1 MNFVWISMEVMM
13 KMMRITVRLILR
25 HYCGSFWIRRITQY
39 ELSHCQAID
48 IDQTSTEGFRVSH
61 YSNNFVFFLGMKLIM
76 IINWIVNTFLSFL
89 ENIWNDIFLGK
100 GLYGVDDDDDGPG
113 AFNFVTILRNWFGK
127 IAWNGLFAAIL
138 SIFFF
143 SFEPFKS
150 LLWLENN

>member
-1 MNFVWISMEVMM
+1 MNFLTA
-13 KMMRITVRLILR
+13 RQLILIKQAQKDS
-25 HYCGSFWIRRITQY
+25 GSHTIQIILFFFGNEI
-39 ELSHCQAID
+39 
-48 IDQTSTEGFRVSH
+48 
-61 YSNNFVFFLGMKLIM
+61 NNDYKLNCEYFF
-76 IINWIVNTFLSFL
+76 FLSFL

-113 AFNFVTILRNWFGK
+113 AFDFVTILRNWFGK